1 MLLQIGQIRST
12 IYARKVVVMKKI
24 VCLLLSIIT
33 FILCLPFSFFV
44 SLFFIGY
51 YNSIGLDNGIFQ
63 LIVVVILCIS
73 LSFQCAKMVYG
84 KLNKLTQNSS
94 DKTSLS
100 E

>member
-12 IYARKVVVMKKI
+12 IFARKVVVMKKI
-24 VCLLLSIIT
+24 LCVLSSIIT
-33 FILCLPFSFFV
+33 FIICLPFSFFV

-63 LIVVVILCIS
+63 LIVVVILCVGI
-73 LSFQCAKMVYG
+73 SFQCAKMVYG
-84 KLNKLTQNSS
+84 KLNKLTQNSF
-94 DKTSLS
+94 DKTSSL